1 MKRWLLGLLALLCM
15 VSMVACSKSAPSREG
30 NWHAQDA
37 LKKDYTIVFKK
48 DKVKIGEQD
57 YNYTVDG
64 PKSKADFTYYSLK
77 VKDQGKETSYTVFFP
92 TKSKE
97 IALFL
102 QPNDDKEPL
111 KGQMLFALNKKEKP
125 DYYDYVKKYMK

>member
-15 VSMVACSKSAPSREG
+15 VSMVACSNSAPSLEG
-30 NWHAQDA
+30 EWQAQDA

-64 PKSKADFTYYSLK
+64 PKSKDDFTYYSLK

-102 QPNDDKEPL
+102 EPSDAKEPL
-111 KGQMLFALNKKEKP
+111 KGQMLFAFNKKKKP

>member
-15 VSMVACSKSAPSREG
+15 VSMVACSKSAPSLEG
-30 NWHAQDA
+30 EWQAQDA

-64 PKSKADFTYYSLK
+64 PKSKDDFTYYSLK

-97 IALFL
+97 VALFYN
-102 QPNDDKEPL
+102 QMMRKNPL
-111 KGQMLFALNKKEKP
+111 RVKCSLHLIKKKTRLL
-125 DYYDYVKKYMK
+125 

>member
-15 VSMVACSKSAPSREG
+15 VSMVACSKSAPSLEG
-30 NWHAQDA
+30 EWQAQDA

-64 PKSKADFTYYSLK
+64 PKSKDDFTYYSLK
-77 VKDQGKETSYTVFFP
+77 VKDQGKETSYTVF
-92 TKSKE
+92 S
-97 IALFL
+97 
-102 QPNDDKEPL
+102 Q
-111 KGQMLFALNKKEKP
+111 LNPKRLLSF
-125 DYYDYVKKYMK
+125 